1 MSFLYEVKSIY
12 ELPGGYLFY
21 AYYTDEDNIT
31 TGICENH
38 LIKVKDVHQFHYV
51 GERGARG
58 RMDVPTRMSQP
69 RERKDEFHIYLLPA
83 AHLPYLLLYH
93 LRILLLTFHH

>member
-1 MSFLYEVKSIY
+1 MAETTKGTGKMSFLYEVKSIY

-51 GERGARG
+51 GERCKWNI
-58 RMDVPTRMSQP
+58 PL
-69 RERKDEFHIYLLPA
+69 KIKYIWL
-83 AHLPYLLLYH
+83 
-93 LRILLLTFHH
+93 ILWG